1 MLTGLSDAGSISRV
15 IIAEARGIVP
25 EAEGAVS
32 SESDYAPGIPSI
44 DVVSAP
50 SDPPSVG
57 EDSVVAV
64 ALGSIAT
71 VAVGFS
77 VGVGSVGVSVGSG
90 VAVRVR
96 VALGTVAVA
105 VGSPVS
111 AALMD
116 RVDVLGTTPTVTVAE
131 APLLAPRAWI
141 T

>member
-1 MLTGLSDAGSISRV
+1 MLTGLPDTGSISRE

-25 EAEGAVS
+25 EAETAVS
-32 SESDYAPGIPSI
+32 SESDHAPGVPSI
-44 DVVSAP
+44 EVVSAP
-50 SDPPSVG
+50 SDPPS
-57 EDSVVAV
+57 A
-64 ALGSIAT
+64 
-71 VAVGFS
+71 
-77 VGVGSVGVSVGSG
+77 GVGSVGVSVGSG

-116 RVDVLGTTPTVTVAE
+116 QVDVLGTTPTVTVAE